1 MKDGQEIVAIVD
13 DDESIRKALCMLIET
28 LGVTVRLYASALEL
42 LDDPQHGECDC
53 VLLDVRMRGMTGLEL
68 QSELAARGWSAPII
82 FMTGHGDVP
91 MAVQA
96 MQGGAVDFLQKPLDD
111 RLLLDRI
118 RSALEAN
125 RLRLARD
132 RSRAESRR
140 RLQLLSRR
148 ENEVL
153 QRLIKGEMN
162 KVVAA
167 ELNISIKTVEDHR
180 ASIMSKMGAKSFAE
194 LLRMVHDARGLANNN
209 HG

>member
-1 MKDGQEIVAIVD
+1 MKEGQEIVAIVD

-28 LGVTVRLYASALEL
+28 LGVSVRLYASALEL
-42 LDDPQHGECDC
+42 LEDSQHGECDC

-68 QSELAARGWSAPII
+68 QSELAAQGWLAPII

-96 MQGGAVDFLQKPLDD
+96 MQGGAVDFLLKPLDD
-111 RLLLDRI
+111 RVLLDRI

-132 RSRAESRR
+132 ESRAESRR

-167 ELNISIKTVEDHR
+167 ELGISIKTVEDHR

-194 LLRMVHDARGLANNN
+194 LLRMVHDARGRANNN
-209 HG
+209 HT